1 MQESESSRRRVLTQA
16 FQLAGLAVL
25 GQGCA
30 AASTRPQLSELTRIV
45 TGENADGKSA
55 RLFHGDDLQK
65 LEFNGSKVYRLWE
78 TDAVPTFLPIT
89 SDRGADA
96 GNAYRDGFGGTSL
109 YVADIPA
116 GVAAS
121 KVPMHQENSLDYM
134 AVLSGEIVLLLETEE
149 VVMRT
154 GDVLVQGGNLH
165 GWENRAAEP
174 CRLLVVAL
182 RAARF
187 EP

>member
-1 MQESESSRRRVLTQA
+1 MQETDSKRRKVLTQA
-16 FQLAGLAVL
+16 LQVAGLAAL

-30 AASTRPQLSELTRIV
+30 SAQAKLELKALERIV
-45 TGENADGKSA
+45 TGEDEQGRST
-55 RLFHGDDLQK
+55 RLFRNDPLQT
-65 LEFNGSKVYRLWE
+65 LEFNGSRVYRLWE
-78 TDAVPTFLPIT
+78 TYAVPTTLPIT

-109 YVADIPA
+109 YIADIPA

-182 RAARF
+182 RATRV
-187 EP
+187 